1 MRSRNSRVIDFQ
13 LKNFATKLP
22 PAKYSIVI
30 PYLSSS
36 FTCEKVHEF
45 FFLSAHL
52 FNHLYVNPP
61 IHCFI
66 PQSIRPFCRP

>member
-36 FTCEKVHEF
+36 FTCEKVHVS
-45 FFLSAHL
+45 FLSAHL

-61 IHCFI
+61 IHGFI